1 MLSTKDD
8 CVGARER
15 QYSSARPAALGP
27 EWVRVVSA
35 FVWYLWL
42 SAGLERPLRFRV
54 CRVLSVCRAPTLGT
68 SLATLFSLANPF
80 AGPALDTLFA
90 RFPFFRAVMV
100 MSSLGCPIW
109 RTPRTMNVLAYA
121 ASSGEPFPYL
131 FVCPQPAQSR
141 RSPSLTRSQ
150 LGVSPIASQR
160 LLPEPPRCL
169 LCFLVLCSS
178 CSHRTSQKPA
188 KPMAR
193 HHHNDHPANLR

>member
-1 MLSTKDD
+1 LCRRKRAAVFIRAP
-8 CVGARER
+8 CRARARVGE
-15 QYSSARPAALGP
+15 SG
-27 EWVRVVSA
+27 ECFRVVPVAQRRPRAPST
-35 FVWYLWL
+35 L
-42 SAGLERPLRFRV
+42 SCLSCL
-54 CRVLSVCRAPTLGT
+54 VLSVCRAPTLGT
-68 SLATLFSLANPF
+68 SLATLFSLAKPF
-80 AGPALDTLFA
+80 DGPALDTPFA

-169 LCFLVLCSS
+169 PCFLELCSS